1 MLRVLCSPTPAAFRN
16 TRGLS
21 DYLEFNHIIE
31 HWLFC
36 LSVNMWSE
44 RFLVALPTSGD
55 LFISAKDLFIA
66 AIDGKRPRPLKAGA
80 SWQNGSK

>member
-1 MLRVLCSPTPAAFRN
+1 
-16 TRGLS
+16 
-21 DYLEFNHIIE
+21 
-31 HWLFC
+31 
-36 LSVNMWSE
+36 MWSE